1 MMPKLFKA
9 GWAFCFYS
17 SEVFIL
23 QSEESFYP
31 NQGSKDGAGPVA
43 KQLTDKR
50 N

>member
-1 MMPKLFKA
+1 MPKLFKA

-31 NQGSKDGAGPVA
+31 NQGSDNRGPGPVA
-43 KQLTDKR
+43 KQLTDRR